1 MHIHF
6 PFRWPNSNV
15 TCYYNHF
22 HLIADEDVDDDSTRV
37 CGKIFWD
44 FSFLHFDVE
53 IIVIIFDLLISN
65 NSQAIPISVRDL

>member
-1 MHIHF
+1 MAKFQCH
-6 PFRWPNSNV
+6 

-22 HLIADEDVDDDSTRV
+22 HLIADEDVDDDDSTRV

-44 FSFLHFDVE
+44 FSFLHFDVK